1 MQLSATV
8 FYRQIA
14 ESRHELLGTA
24 SAKHF
29 LNTRLFSRPLQR
41 I

>member
-1 MQLSATV
+1 MQLSATL
-8 FYRQIA
+8 YRQIA